1 MKNIITGAGFTG
13 IVIANILAEN
23 GDDVTIIE
31 KRNHIGGNSYDYTD
45 EETGIHVHKY
55 GAHIFHTN
63 SDKVW
68 NYLKK
73 FSEWSDYSHRVN
85 AVINGEGVN
94 IPFNLNSIKKCF
106 PPELAEKYTKKLL
119 ETYGK
124 DAKVPILELSK
135 TEDIDLKNLADF
147 IYKKVFEGYTVK
159 QWGLKPEQIDMS
171 VTARVPVFVSYDNSY
186 FQDKYQGIPKNGY
199 TKMFENMLKHKNIK
213 VILNKTFNEFS
224 KENDIEGARIIYT
237 GSIDEFF
244 DYKYGVLPY
253 RSLSFETEVQNKEYY
268 QDVAVTNYP
277 SDNDYTRIVEHKR
290 FLAEKS
296 DKTVITK
303 EYSHQF
309 ELNKND
315 RYYPIKNEENERIY
329 NKYLQD
335 AKNTENLYF
344 KGRLG
349 SYKYYNMDQAVLEA
363 IDFAENII
371 K

>member
-1 MKNIITGAGFTG
+1 MKNIIVGAGFTG

-31 KRNHIGGNSYDYTD
+31 KRDHIGGNCYDYVD
-45 EETGIHVHKY
+45 KETGIHVHKY
-55 GAHIFHTN
+55 GPHIFHTN
-63 SDKVW
+63 SEKVW
-68 NYLKK
+68 NYLEK
-73 FSEWSDYSHRVN
+73 FSEWVDFSLMID
-85 AVINGEGVN
+85 AVIDGKGVN

-106 PPELAEKYTKKLL
+106 PPELAEKYTKKLI
-119 ETYGK
+119 ETYGN
-124 DAKVPILELSK
+124 DTKVPILELSK
-135 TEDIDLKNLADF
+135 TEDKDLKNLADF

-171 VTARVPVFVSYDNSY
+171 VTARVPVLVGYDNCY
-186 FQDKYQGIPKNGY
+186 FQDKYQKLPKNGY
-199 TKMFENMLKHKNIK
+199 TAMFENMLKSENIK
-213 VILNKTFNEFS
+213 VILNKTFKEYS
-224 KENDIEGARIIYT
+224 KENDITGARIIYT

-253 RSLSFETEVQNKEYY
+253 RSLTFETETINKEYF
-268 QDVAVTNYP
+268 QNTVVTNYP

-290 FLAEKS
+290 FLDEKS

-315 RYYPIKNEENERIY
+315 RYYPIKNEGNETLY
-329 NKYLQD
+329 NKYLTD
-335 AKNTENLYF
+335 ANNEKNLYF

-363 IDFAENII
+363 INFAETLI
-371 K
+371 